1 MRAFALLLWAL
12 ALPPAASHAACPPAQ
27 RSPEPTPAQL
37 SEGEALYLPTPQ
49 HVVDA
54 MLRMARVGRGDV
66 LYDLGS
72 GDGRIPITAAQ
83 RYGVRA
89 VGIELDGRKIAEA
102 RCNASE
108 HAVARLVEFRQ
119 EDLFKADFREATVI
133 TLFLFPEMNLRLR
146 SRLLAELAP
155 GTRIVSHRFDLGDW
169 PPERRADVDGHAIFM
184 WTVPSRGTR

>member
-1 MRAFALLLWAL
+1 MRALALLCAL
-12 ALPPAASHAACPPAQ
+12 ALPAAGTFAACPPRHAAAAPD
-27 RSPEPTPAQL
+27 SAALNEA
-37 SEGEALYLPTPQ
+37 EALYLPTPQ

-54 MLRMARVGRGDV
+54 MLRMAKLGRGDV

-89 VGIELDGRKIAEA
+89 VGIELDGRKISEA

-108 HAVARLVEFRQ
+108 RAVAQLVEFRQ
-119 EDLFKADFREATVI
+119 EDIFKADFREATVV

-146 SRLLAELAP
+146 PRLLAELAP
-155 GTRIVSHRFDLGDW
+155 GTRIVSHRFGLGDW
-169 PPERRADVDGHAIFM
+169 PPERRADVDGHALFL
-184 WTVPSRGTR
+184 WTVPARTTR